1 MKMWLRLHV
10 RMRKKRCLWAGL
22 IFQAGD
28 LFLQNQKET
37 LLGQGEG
44 CPTLSQMTK
53 FIMLGQGCQ
62 IKGIPV

>member
-1 MKMWLRLHV
+1 
-10 RMRKKRCLWAGL
+10 MRRKWCLLAGL

-28 LFLQNQKET
+28 LCLQNRKET

-53 FIMLGQGCQ
+53 LIMLGQGCQ
-62 IKGIPV
+62 IKGIPSQFKKDMRS